1 MQNDT
6 TPMPPMPQWH
16 KPQLDVLD
24 IDETRL
30 AGGSGADGGIYSSSP
45 PP

>member
-6 TPMPPMPQWH
+6 TPVSPMPQWH
-16 KPQLDVLD
+16 KPQLDILD
-24 IDETRL
+24 IDETRFDV
-30 AGGSGADGGIYSSSP
+30 GFGADGAYSSAP